1 MFTILY
7 HLKNRYLSQKAQGI
21 VEYALIL
28 AFVVAIAIFITSG
41 NNNLSDAIKGVFTD
55 TANQVKGTGA
65 GAGAGAGGGTSN

>member
-7 HLKNRYLSQKAQGI
+7 HLKNRYMSQKAQGI

-41 NNNLSDAIKGVFTD
+41 DNSLSNAVQGVFTK
-55 TANQVKGTGA
+55 TATQVKGTSGTTGA
-65 GAGAGAGGGTSN
+65 GN

>member
-28 AFVVAIAIFITSG
+28 AFVVVVAAVLVGDDSLSGAI
-41 NNNLSDAIKGVFTD
+41 SDVFGAAKD
-55 TANQVKGTGA
+55 QVQA
-65 GAGAGAGGGTSN
+65 GADAAGGTTGGNVN

>member
-28 AFVVAIAIFITSG
+28 AFVVVVAAVLAGDNS
-41 NNNLSDAIKGVFTD
+41 LSSAIKSVFGAAKD
-55 TANQVKGTGA
+55 QVQSGA
-65 GAGAGAGGGTSN
+65 DKATAGGK

>member
-65 GAGAGAGGGTSN
+65 GAGAAGGNGN

>member
-28 AFVVAIAIFITSG
+28 AFVVVIAAVLASDGGLGAAIE
-41 NNNLSDAIKGVFTD
+41 KVFGAAKD
-55 TANQVKGTGA
+55 QVQA
-65 GAGAGAGGGTSN
+65 GADKATTK

>member
-41 NNNLSDAIKGVFTD
+41 DNSLSKAVEGVFTK
-55 TANQVKGTGA
+55 TANQLKGTT
-65 GAGAGAGGGTSN
+65 GTGN

>member
-28 AFVVAIAIFITSG
+28 AFVVVVAAVMAGNDGLSSAISDVFGAAKDQVQSG
-41 NNNLSDAIKGVFTD
+41 
-55 TANQVKGTGA
+55 ANAAKA
-65 GAGAGAGGGTSN
+65 K

>member
-1 MFTILY
+1 MFTILE
-7 HLKNRYLSQKAQGI
+7 HLKNRYMSQKAQGI

-65 GAGAGAGGGTSN
+65 GAGTAGGNGN

>member
-65 GAGAGAGGGTSN
+65 AAGGTTGGTTGE

>member
-28 AFVVAIAIFITSG
+28 ALVVVVAAVLAGNDGLSSAISDVFGAAKDQVQSG
-41 NNNLSDAIKGVFTD
+41 
-55 TANQVKGTGA
+55 ANAAKA
-65 GAGAGAGGGTSN
+65 K

>member
-7 HLKNRYLSQKAQGI
+7 HLKNRYMSQKAQGI

-41 NNNLSDAIKGVFTD
+41 DNSLSESIKGVFTK
-55 TANQVKGTGA
+55 TADQVKNTG
-65 GAGAGAGGGTSN
+65 N

>member
-28 AFVVAIAIFITSG
+28 AFVVVVAAALINGGQLSNAVTNVF
-41 NNNLSDAIKGVFTD
+41 NNTTEKLK
-55 TANQVKGTGA
+55 
-65 GAGAGAGGGTSN
+65 

>member
-41 NNNLSDAIKGVFTD
+41 NGNLSDAVQGVFTK
-55 TANQVKGTGA
+55 TANQVKGTT
-65 GAGAGAGGGTSN
+65 GTPSTGN

>member
-28 AFVVAIAIFITSG
+28 AFVVVVAAVLAGNDGLRSAISDVFGAAKDQVQSG
-41 NNNLSDAIKGVFTD
+41 ADAAK
-55 TANQVKGTGA
+55 AK
-65 GAGAGAGGGTSN
+65 

>member
-28 AFVVAIAIFITSG
+28 AFVVVVAAVLAGNDGLSSAISDVFGAAKDQVQSG
-41 NNNLSDAIKGVFTD
+41 
-55 TANQVKGTGA
+55 ANAAKA
-65 GAGAGAGGGTSN
+65 K

>member
-28 AFVVAIAIFITSG
+28 AFVVAIAIFIT
-41 NNNLSDAIKGVFTD
+41 NSDGGLRNAIQGVFSDTASHVKVNTD
-55 TANQVKGTGA
+55 T
-65 GAGAGAGGGTSN
+65 SN

>member
-28 AFVVAIAIFITSG
+28 AFVVVVAAVLAG
-41 NNNLSDAIKGVFTD
+41 DNGLSSAIKSVFGAAKD
-55 TANQVKGTGA
+55 QVQSGA
-65 GAGAGAGGGTSN
+65 TKATAGGK

>member
-28 AFVVAIAIFITSG
+28 AFVVVVAAVLVGDDSLSGAI
-41 NNNLSDAIKGVFTD
+41 SDVFGAAKD
-55 TANQVKGTGA
+55 QVKA
-65 GAGAGAGGGTSN
+65 GADAAGGNGN